1 MEAPDQTQPAA
12 PTAPVKKSFTIKVI
26 GVGGAGCNVVS
37 HFAREPLQG
46 VGLAVMNTD
55 AAALALSPVSTQIN
69 LGAKTNRGLGAGG
82 DPERG
87 RAAAEEDAEHIR
99 KFCAGADLIFVV
111 AGLGGGTGTG
121 AGPVVAKL
129 ARESGALV
137 LAFVILPFDCEGSRR
152 QRQASMGLTDL
163 KSVADAVVTLP
174 NEKVKKLAD
183 ENTSF
188 LEVFRLTNDLV
199 VQGVRGIW
207 RLLEKPGIIN
217 VDFADLCAV
226 TQNKHAESLLAI
238 AEARGENRAREV
250 VNRLLAHPFSD
261 GGAVLAEAG
270 NVLISLASGPG
281 LTMSEVEHVME
292 QIRRQCEQAHLIM
305 GTSID
310 ESMGDALVVTLVA
323 SRRHGGVGEGGP
335 RNSEASPASTSL
347 ENDLMQQMIDTS
359 VPSRASSRCLPPPP
373 AATPEVTEQLVR
385 QQGGHGSRRKNQS
398 RPRQGLLPLEIV
410 SKGRFE
416 NSKPTIHAGQ
426 DLDLP
431 TYLRRGVS
439 LN

>member
-1 MEAPDQTQPAA
+1 MEAPVQNPSDNPPA
-12 PTAPVKKSFTIKVI
+12 TAKRSFTIKVI

-37 HFAREPLQG
+37 HFAREPLPN
-46 VGLAVMNTD
+46 VGLVVMNTD
-55 AAALALSPVSTQIN
+55 DAALASSPVSNRIT
-69 LGAKTNRGLGAGG
+69 LGMKTTRGLGAGG

-87 RAAAEEDAEHIR
+87 RAAAEEDTTRIR
-99 KFCAGADLIFVV
+99 EFCTGADLVFVV

-121 AGPVVAKL
+121 AGPVIAKL
-129 ARESGALV
+129 ARETGALV

-152 QRQASMGLTDL
+152 QRQATMGLTDL
-163 KSVADAVVTLP
+163 KAAADAVVALP

-188 LEVFRLTNDLV
+188 VEVFRLTNDLV

-207 RLLEKPGIIN
+207 RLLEKPGLVN

-238 AEARGENRAREV
+238 AEARGENRAREI

-261 GGAVLAEAG
+261 GAAVLAEAG
-270 NVLISLASGPG
+270 NVLVSFASGPS
-281 LTMSEVEHVME
+281 LAMSEVEHIME
-292 QIRRQCEQAHLIM
+292 QIRRQCENAHLIM

-310 ESMGDALVVTLVA
+310 ETLGDALAVTLVA
-323 SRRHGGVGEGGP
+323 SRRHGGVGDGGQ
-335 RNSEASPASTSL
+335 RHVETTASSGTVES
-347 ENDLMQQMIDTS
+347 DLLRQMVDTS
-359 VPSRASSRCLPPPP
+359 APSRASSRCIPPPP
-373 AATPEVTEQLVR
+373 DASPEMTEQLSR
-385 QQGGHGSRRKNQS
+385 QQTGNGSRRRNHQ
-398 RPRQGLLPLEIV
+398 RPRQGMLPLEIV

-416 NSKPTIHAGQ
+416 NSKPTIHGGQ

-431 TYLRRGVS
+431 TYLRRNVP